1 MLLSTLADTANGG
14 TGGLWVV
21 FGIFFVIAVVLLS
34 GHGAG
39 LIAGYNTAS
48 KAEKAKYDEK
58 KLCRVTGTGIMI
70 IAILILVMT
79 LFMNVLPASFA
90 YVFFAVVVVD
100 CVTIIVL
107 SATCCKKKQE
117 EQQEER

>member
-21 FGIFFVIAVVLLS
+21 FGIFFVVSLVLLS

-58 KLCRVTGTGIMI
+58 KLCRVTGAGTML
-70 IAILILVMT
+70 IAILIFVMT
-79 LFMNVLPASFA
+79 LFINVLPASFA
-90 YVFFAVVVVD
+90 YVSLVIVVVD
-100 CVTIIVL
+100 AIAIIVI
-107 SATCCKKKQE
+107 SATYCKKKE
-117 EQQEER
+117 

>member
-48 KAEKAKYDEK
+48 KEEKAKYDEK
-58 KLCRVTGTGIMI
+58 KLCRVTGAGMMI
-70 IAILILVMT
+70 IAILILIMT
-79 LFMNVLPASFA
+79 LFINVLPAVFA
-90 YVFFAVVVVD
+90 YVSLVIVVVD
-100 CVTIIVL
+100 AVAIIVI
-107 SATCCKKKQE
+107 SATCCKKKE
-117 EQQEER
+117 